1 MLMPRRSNV
10 QEYSP
15 LLTEVIKA
23 VPNWILRWGTI
34 VVFLIISGIII
45 MSATIKYPEVILTD
59 LKINSLNSPKSLIA
73 HQNGK
78 LSELFVKDGQF
89 IEDNE
94 ILAFVESTGNPY
106 DIMRLDSILR
116 TLKVS
121 INSKSFPIDYDFPSN
136 LALGEVQ
143 EAFQNFYKDYILFKL
158 STLKGYQTENLELLK
173 KDLKNLKF
181 LESKLLEQKQL
192 KQLEQKNYESE
203 YSAYKK
209 LFDKKVISRSEFERQ
224 ENNYLSSK
232 YPIQEADI
240 SILNNQS
247 LYNSK
252 VKEITELEQTIHE
265 QKLNFVQSINQCLSE
280 TSRWI
285 YQHVIKSPV
294 SGRVSFSGII
304 QKYQNVQ
311 ENQEL
316 FAVNPGNS
324 QFFGEILIPQY
335 NTGKVRTDQKVIVKL
350 QSYPFEQYGLIWGK
364 LTYISDVTYKDNG
377 FMAKVT
383 LESSK
388 IRKDIILK
396 NGMQGQAEII
406 TDDVSLL
413 GRFIRKI
420 KNLGRG
426 Y

>member
-143 EAFQNFYKDYILFKL
+143 EAFQNFYKDYILFKS

-285 YQHVIKSPV
+285 YHHVIKSPV

>member
-1 MLMPRRSNV
+1 
-10 QEYSP
+10 
-15 LLTEVIKA
+15 
-23 VPNWILRWGTI
+23 
-34 VVFLIISGIII
+34 

-143 EAFQNFYKDYILFKL
+143 EAFQNFYKDYILFKS

-396 NGMQGQAEII
+396 SGMQGQAEIV